1 MGWIALISAIAAV
14 ICAGLPGPALF
25 VGMSLGVLG
34 LGLGLVGYRRRS
46 DPGATRLAGAGGMCL
61 GLVALTLAAARYG
74 LILAALRRLEI
85 LLQ

>member
-1 MGWIALISAIAAV
+1 MGWIALISAFAAV
-14 ICAGLPGPALF
+14 ICAGLPGAALF
-25 VGMSLGVLG
+25 AAMSLGVLG
-34 LGLGLVGYRRRS
+34 LGMGLVGYRRPG

-61 GLVALTLAAARYG
+61 GLIALTLAAARYG

>member
-1 MGWIALISAIAAV
+1 MGWVALICAFAAV
-14 ICAGLPGPALF
+14 ICAGLSGAALF
-25 VGMSLGVLG
+25 VALALGVLG
-34 LGLGLVGYRRRS
+34 LGLGLVGYRRPG

-61 GLVALTLAAARYG
+61 GLIALTLAAARYG